1 MAIPTNG
8 LDFYLPFDADM
19 DEKIHSLTGT
29 LSSSSAAT
37 YFMLSSDTAG
47 KFLRCIKTQGSS
59 SYYLKYPGSESLM
72 QYGTGDFSA
81 SFWLRSPNW
90 SDFTQVVFE
99 KKYND
104 SYDGF
109 VVYSDGSEPVLD
121 MRLRANTSST
131 SMDHF
136 TETYCNSSVFLN
148 WCFVRVGT
156 VGYWYCNGVLDSTT
170 EGAAVGSASSDELF
184 KIGYSSSWPSKQAV
198 FDLKA
203 LRIYNRALTDSEIQ
217 ELSKEFA
224 DEGTSGGTGVVING
238 LFLST
243 SKPTANQKGL
253 LVNNK
258 FFIPF
263 AESSGS
269 GGTSAEYYKCASVD
283 TSAKTWSGYKAVF
296 DSTAG
301 TWSFESDVTEGLAY
315 TSVTPIVGSIYSADA
330 LARIQSLYQGEPSGL
345 IFRAP
350 LASDLVDIVGG
361 VQGESWGT
369 APVYGQIDGK
379 DCVTTNA
386 TGIRFDFDGMFEYI
400 WSPRTIMLW
409 FRRTGGSGW
418 QNIYCP
424 PDNLNIRCAN
434 MNVNYGYYGNEVSVG
449 ISNNVWYHH
458 AFSVSENNIK
468 WYINGELK
476 TNNTTWTPSALLT
489 HFRLATA
496 SGSASDGT
504 SDPWYGQI
512 ADVRIYNRVLDSAE
526 IQQIYEA

>member
-1 MAIPTNG
+1 MTIPTNG

-37 YFMLSSDTAG
+37 YFMLSSDTAVG

-72 QYGTGDFSA
+72 QYGTGDFSV

-109 VVYSDGSEPVLD
+109 VVYADGSEPVLD
-121 MRLRANTSST
+121 MRIRNQADHFTKTYCNTSS
-131 SMDHF
+131 F
-136 TETYCNSSVFLN
+136 TH

-170 EGAAVGSASSDELF
+170 EGETTGSVSSDELF
-184 KIGYSSSWPSKQAV
+184 KIGYSASWTSKQAV

-203 LRIYNRALTDSEIQ
+203 LRIYNRALSDSEIT
-217 ELSKEFA
+217 ELSQEFA
-224 DEGTSGGTGVVING
+224 DEGTSGGTGVVIDG

-269 GGTSAEYYKCASVD
+269 SGD
-283 TSAKTWSGYKAVF
+283 TSA
-296 DSTAG
+296 
-301 TWSFESDVTEGLAY
+301 FESDAMAIIG
-315 TSVTPIVGSIYSADA
+315 TPTGGGS
-330 LARIQSLYQGEPSGL
+330 G
-345 IFRAP
+345 
-350 LASDLVDIVGG
+350 
-361 VQGESWGT
+361 GESGDEIIT
-369 APVYGQIDGK
+369 LVSESGSQGQSKVAI
-379 DCVTTNA
+379 NA
-386 TGIRFDFDGMFEYI
+386 TGSVIVTNGSASQTYTEFPAEFTLSAGTT
-400 WSPRTIMLW
+400 TIQGTVTTLNCMTSTL
-409 FRRTGGSGW
+409 TS
-418 QNIYCP
+418 IDISLCP
-424 PDNLNIRCAN
+424 TLTSLDCK
-434 MNVNYGYYGNEVSVG
+434 GNALSALD
-449 ISNNVWYHH
+449 ISNNANLVTLACNNNGLTMLNIAQNTALKYL
-458 AFSVSENNIK
+458 AAYSNKFTSDVVNNILASLVS
-468 WYINGELK
+468 NAK
-476 TNNTTWTPSALLT
+476 TNGTLDINYQEISAPPTGQGLIDKQTLIDRGWTVTT
-489 HFRLATA
+489 
-496 SGSASDGT
+496 D
-504 SDPWYGQI
+504 
-512 ADVRIYNRVLDSAE
+512 
-526 IQQIYEA
+526 